1 MQPTHVCAYDKHDSR
16 HLSEARLITDAKPP
30 TRLVL
35 WPMPDQRHL
44 YMLVAGVMLG
54 VLLGPA
60 VLGRLAPDL
69 YDPMFMGSGDMSELE
84 AAQAELIDYAQSDD
98 TEARINNIVKQAAL
112 LDEGDTAYASA
123 QDQIVAITNAFADE
137 QYRLES
143 NIEAARVPILASQQL
158 HRDKLSGMATMVLLL
173 IVLLFAAEA
182 ILSPQRDELESGK
195 ATLHPALSR
204 LITIRYGLAAGW
216 LMLMLA
222 QPVWLRGID
231 IIFGGLLLAVVLV
244 AGLVP
249 LGKKA

>member
-1 MQPTHVCAYDKHDSR
+1 
-16 HLSEARLITDAKPP
+16 
-30 TRLVL
+30 
-35 WPMPDQRHL
+35 MPDQRHL

-69 YDPMFMGSGDMSELE
+69 YDPMFMGSGDMTELE
-84 AAQAELIDYAQSDD
+84 TAQLELLDYAQNDD
-98 TEARINNIVKQAAL
+98 SQERINNIVKQAQL

-123 QDQIVAITNAFADE
+123 QQQMMAIQNAFADE
-137 QYRLES
+137 QARLEA
-143 NIEAARVPILASQQL
+143 NIEAARVPILARQTE
-158 HRDKLSGMATMVLLL
+158 HKEKLSGMATMLLL
-173 IVLLFAAEA
+173 LVVLLFAAEA

-195 ATLHPALSR
+195 TSLHPALSR

-222 QPVWLRGID
+222 QPVWLKGID
-231 IIFGGLLLAVVLV
+231 IIFGTLLLAVVLI

-249 LGKKA
+249 LGKTANKTVPDTFS